1 MSPFKTLHKTLLRS
15 ALGAALLGLALHA
28 QPAAAQDL
36 PLGVLKSKNVVER
49 TVVIDDQTFRVTD
62 RTEILDLAGRP
73 MRFEALSTAAEQGP
87 LVELD
92 RVTYA
97 YDANGDVLA
106 LLQAASVPR

>member
-1 MSPFKTLHKTLLRS
+1 MTVLRIV
-15 ALGAALLGLALHA
+15 LGAALVGVAWNA
-28 QPAAAQDL
+28 GPAHAQDL
-36 PLGVLKSKNVVER
+36 PVGILKSKNVVER

-73 MRFEALSTAAEQGP
+73 LRFEALATAAEQGP

-106 LLQAASVPR
+106 RLQAASVPR